1 MNQPIDV
8 LTDLI
13 HGRRSIFPQDYTDQE
28 IPRPVIEKIV
38 ESANYAPT
46 HRLTQPWRFTIFR
59 GPGLEKLAAALAGN
73 YRTLTPPEAF
83 VQAKY
88 EALQRKALRA
98 SCIIAIN
105 VELHPGKVPEWE
117 EVAAVAC
124 AVQNMWLT
132 ATALQVG
139 AYWSTP
145 AHLEALGRFLGLTA
159 TQKCLGLFYM
169 GYHQATARPAVR
181 GPIADKLT
189 WVEA

>member
-1 MNQPIDV
+1 MNPPIDV

-13 HGRRSIFPQDYTDQE
+13 HRRRSIFPQDYTGRE
-28 IPRPVIEKIV
+28 IPRPVVEQIV

-59 GPGLEKLAAALAGN
+59 GEGLGKLAAALAEN
-73 YRTLTPPEAF
+73 YRTHTPPEAF
-83 VQAKY
+83 VAAKH
-88 EALQRKALRA
+88 ESLQSKVLQA
-98 SCIIAIN
+98 SCVIAIN

-145 AHLEALGRFLGLTA
+145 AHLDALDRLLGLTDA
-159 TQKCLGLFYM
+159 QKCLGLFYM
-169 GYHQATARPAVR
+169 GYHAAKARPAVR
-181 GPIADKLT
+181 GPIAEKLT